1 MSITRADARQSDRS
15 RSDAGR
21 PQGCLW
27 LCEPEQSVG
36 FAGLGAVAAD
46 HGLAVAVLDDP
57 AAASAGDLVVSDP
70 TRTPCDLVR
79 HLPEAHHV
87 ALTHRRDEPFVLRTL
102 RSGYLG
108 FLLFTTP
115 ADEVGRA
122 LDRLLEGEAVVASSL
137 ASRVA
142 LSGARLGDAD
152 FWPGMTRGLTRR
164 ESEVLEGISR
174 GGSTRAIAHELYVG
188 EETVRS
194 HLKSL
199 YQKLGVSDRSAAV
212 AHAFREGILSPDGD

>member
-1 MSITRADARQSDRS
+1 MEP
-15 RSDAGR
+15 GR
-21 PQGCLW
+21 TTSLW

-36 FAGLGAVAAD
+36 FAGLAAVAAEQGVD
-46 HGLAVAVLDDP
+46 AALLEDP
-57 AAASAGDLVVSDP
+57 ETPAEGDLVASDP
-70 TRTPCDLVR
+70 TRTPCELVR
-79 HLPEAHHV
+79 RLERCRHV

-108 FLLFTTP
+108 FLLFSTP
-115 ADEVGRA
+115 ADEVATA
-122 LDRLLEGEAVVASSL
+122 LKRLISGEAVVTNSL

-164 ESEVLEGISR
+164 ESEVLEGISH
-174 GGSTRAIAHELYVG
+174 GSSTRAIAGELYVG

-212 AHAFREGILSPDGD
+212 AHAFREGILSPDGT